1 MSDERKRILVKNE
14 RAKLAAN
21 SVDRLATACV
31 AAGFI
36 APLVS
41 GVNAAGGYSFTV
53 GIVLSTI
60 TWLSTAFVLHSGAR
74 HILGKLEP

>member
-1 MSDERKRILVKNE
+1 MIDERKRILIGNE

-36 APLVS
+36 APAVS
-41 GVNAAGGYSFTV
+41 GVSAVGGYSLSL

-60 TWLSTAFVLHSGAR
+60 TWLSTAFVLHLGAR

>member
-1 MSDERKRILVKNE
+1 MIDERKRILVGNE

-41 GVNAAGGYSFTV
+41 GINGGGGYAFTF
-53 GIVLSTI
+53 GIVLSTL
-60 TWLSTAFVLHSGAR
+60 TWLSTAFVLHLGAR